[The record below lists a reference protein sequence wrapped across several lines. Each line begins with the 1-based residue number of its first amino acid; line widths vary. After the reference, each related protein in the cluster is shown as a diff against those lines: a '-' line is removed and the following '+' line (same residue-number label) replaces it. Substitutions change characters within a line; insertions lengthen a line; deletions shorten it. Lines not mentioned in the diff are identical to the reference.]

1 MKILFTYI
9 LLLVSVAGFSQPS
22 KAIVSSKKKVASFVA
37 DSAQFTF
44 SLDNTTETAVAGWV
58 QLQPNPNAA
67 ILTGSQNGYS
77 ISTVAT
83 GDANWNDN
91 GLTASAGAVTNSTAN
106 SPFPAGVG
114 TGYFFHASTT
124 FVSGGHLRI
133 TCPTADAYYD
143 VYVWSMRPTVTD
155 NRLSKI
161 QCIGR
166 YETRTRNNVNSAPSS
181 ASSND
186 TTSQVN
192 TGGTWVRFKNVRPDA
207 SNYIFVN
214 AAAETGN
221 TFGYVN
227 ALKFVKRSDIIPPEP
242 EPQPVAF
249 EGNIPIKDATNII
262 RNYPIKEIVTR

>member
-1 MKILFTYI
+1 MKQLLIILISIISYAQAQI
-9 LLLVSVAGFSQPS
+9 PMLVQNKRKVPAGFVP
-22 KAIVSSKKKVASFVA
+22 

-44 SLDNTTETAVAGWV
+44 SLDNTTETAVSGWV

-91 GLTASAGAVTNSTAN
+91 GLTAAAGAVTNSTAN

-133 TCPTADAYYD
+133 TCPSADAYYD
-143 VYVWSMRPTVTD
+143 VYVWSLRPTVTD

-166 YETRTRNNVNSAPSS
+166 NETRTVNSVNSAPSS
-181 ASSND
+181 ATSND
-186 TTSQVN
+186 SLSRVTS
-192 TGGTWVRFKNVRPDA
+192 GGTWVRFKNVRPDA
-207 SNYIFVN
+207 SNYIFINV
-214 AAAETGN
+214 AAETGN

-227 ALKFVKRSDIIPPEP
+227 AVKFVRRS
-242 EPQPVAF
+242 
-249 EGNIPIKDATNII
+249 NL
-262 RNYPIKEIVTR
+262 